1 MSGHASLRYFSL
13 YLGNK
18 TAKELSSTS
27 PPGFSSF
34 SNLGIAQWSMPSWSQ
49 GLSFRNWKTRRA
61 KERKEKRGEYLSDLK
76 KKEEEEEER
85 EVGTFKDTPTLSF
98 SLSSSLSLSL
108 SLCLS
113 LSHLFVL
120 RNRRRHGGRHEIAEL
135 AELCNEKRESFSLEV
150 SVCLSR
156 QREKWGNLLQVN

>member
-76 KKEEEEEER
+76 KKKKKKKKKR
-85 EVGTFKDTPTLSF
+85 EKESVGVSLNVPTFLS
-98 SLSSSLSLSL
+98 LLLSL